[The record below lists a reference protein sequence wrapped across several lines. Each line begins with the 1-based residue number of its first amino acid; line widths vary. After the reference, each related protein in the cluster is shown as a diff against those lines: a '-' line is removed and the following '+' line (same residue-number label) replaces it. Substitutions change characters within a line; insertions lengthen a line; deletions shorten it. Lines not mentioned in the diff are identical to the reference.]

1 MKQDSSFQKNE
12 KNIFFFVFG
21 QNHLQAILFFITR
34 HLKIVLDY
42 SGKVF
47 YFWNAKN
54 SEVIR

>member
-12 KNIFFFVFG
+12 KNIFFSFSG
-21 QNHLQAILFFITR
+21 KITSKLSFFITR

-42 SGKVF
+42 SEKVF

>member
-1 MKQDSSFQKNE
+1 MKQDSSFQKTG
-12 KNIFFFVFG
+12 KKHLFFVFG
-21 QNHLQAILFFITR
+21 QNHLQAIHFFIAR